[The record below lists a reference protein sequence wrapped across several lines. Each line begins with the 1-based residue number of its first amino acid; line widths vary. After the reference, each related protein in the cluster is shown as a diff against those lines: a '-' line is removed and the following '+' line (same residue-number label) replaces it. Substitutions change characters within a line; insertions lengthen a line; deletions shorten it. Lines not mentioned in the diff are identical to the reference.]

1 MATRPPWH
9 PEADRMH
16 HGYLHPRSMTYCGHG
31 IPLAEPCDSCSGAPL
46 GYLPDRSADALEDR
60 GRARLATFVVVVLLA
75 LAAVVIVA
83 CYQLAPDLQCK
94 RLQQVDSPRADA
106 VCAQR

>member
-9 PEADRMH
+9 PDADRMH
-16 HGYLHPRSMTYCGHG
+16 HGYLHPRSTTYCGHG
-31 IPLAEPCDSCSGAPL
+31 IPLAERCDSCSGAPL

-60 GRARLATFVVVVLLA
+60 GPARLVTLVVALLLVLAPLV
-75 LAAVVIVA
+75 LAA
-83 CYQLAPDLQCK
+83 CYFLGPDLQCK
-94 RLQQVDSPRADA
+94 RLQEQHSPRAAA